1 MSRPTNLNKPL
12 FLSVTKSGG
21 ETAIFNFLDGSISY
35 FGSPIKK
42 SIYHILVDN
51 LGVGN
56 VRMSIR
62 SGLDLSSSITGAK
75 TVKAGQSLYI
85 NDDIDYLEIYFL
97 TSSTVELAVIVSDT
111 EAEE

>member
-1 MSRPTNLNKPL
+1 MPRPTNLNKPI
-12 FLSVTKSGG
+12 FLSATKSGG
-21 ETAIFNFLDGSISY
+21 ETATFNFLDGSVSY
-35 FGSPIKK
+35 FGNPIKK
-42 SIYHILVDN
+42 SIYHLLVDN
-51 LGVGN
+51 LGIGN

-75 TVKAGQSLYI
+75 TIKAGQSIYI

-97 TSSTVELAVIVSDT
+97 TSSTVELVIIVSDT